1 MVLGV
6 RTGLA
11 RTAGRVG
18 GRTSFSST
26 ILELRRSHLGAAS
39 IFYWLSNEVQG
50 QCEWDERAAQW
61 SAGAWWEAG
70 VWEAGE
76 EAGGRPEALEAG
88 RKAK

>member
-1 MVLGV
+1 MAPWQVVSAICGADLARVVLGV

-39 IFYWLSNEVQG
+39 IGSG
-50 QCEWDERAAQW
+50 ARDERAAQ
-61 SAGAWWEAG
+61 
-70 VWEAGE
+70 
-76 EAGGRPEALEAG
+76 
-88 RKAK
+88 